1 MAALIFVDVSTPQD
15 FEPRRARRQIRARA
29 ATAGWRMRHRQQSL
43 EDAVQRQRRQQEGAY
58 ASEDTDVS
66 TTEAFSS
73 EWDYEHDIYVP
84 TSLDPFY
91 VFPVPYQPWMP
102 WMVDYLK
109 TVFFP
114 RGWSAFGLTS
124 VEGVAWSTQSL
135 RQAMTEPAMFYMQLF
150 TASGALLRE
159 GRITKELEVWLRGE
173 TVRCINEALD
183 DPARA
188 LSTPLIHTVG
198 RIAIHECLYGDV
210 EAARLIHRPAYRRMI
225 VMRGGVAAMGVS
237 DFVVRLMDWTD
248 RIMFIKC
255 GPPDD
260 RLFVPFLNKDIT
272 RGALD
277 IQVVNQYVPNS
288 LEG

>member
-1 MAALIFVDVSTPQD
+1 MASLVFVDVSTPQN

-29 ATAGWRMRHRQQSL
+29 ATAGWKTRHRQQFI
-43 EDAVQRQRRQQEGAY
+43 EDAIERQRRETAY
-58 ASEDTDVS
+58 SSDDTDLS
-66 TTEAFSS
+66 TVETLSS
-73 EWDYEHDIYVP
+73 YQAYEDGRYVP
-84 TSLDPFY
+84 TSLEPFY

-102 WMVDYLK
+102 WMVEYLK
-109 TVFFP
+109 NVFFP
-114 RGWSAFGLTS
+114 RGWSAFGLTNA
-124 VEGVAWSTQSL
+124 EGIAWSTQSL

-150 TASGALLRE
+150 TASGALLRD
-159 GRITKELEVWLRGE
+159 GRITKELEVWLRAE

-183 DPARA
+183 VPVRA

-198 RIAIHECLYGDV
+198 RIAIHECLHGDV

-248 RIMFIKC
+248 RIMFVKC

-260 RLFVPFLNKDIT
+260 RLFVPFLNKDIS

-288 LEG
+288 LED